1 MTIRIAAFYKFFD
14 FPGFEAARPCLSET
28 LEAAGVRGTV
38 LLAAEGINGTI
49 AASPEGIETALA
61 ALRACRVPRRW
72 KRNSQKRRKTRSCAS
87 RCG

>member
-38 LLAAEGINGTI
+38 LLAAEGIDV
-49 AASPEGIETALA
+49 AVVELV
-61 ALRACRVPRRW
+61 RAPGGGGGW
-72 KRNSQKRRKTRSCAS
+72 S
-87 RCG
+87 